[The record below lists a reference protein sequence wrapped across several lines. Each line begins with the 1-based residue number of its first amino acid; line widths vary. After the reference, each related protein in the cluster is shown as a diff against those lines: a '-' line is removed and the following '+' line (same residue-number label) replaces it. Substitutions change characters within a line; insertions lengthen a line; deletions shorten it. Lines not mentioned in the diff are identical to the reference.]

1 MILLSILLSRI
12 QKVNKLKF
20 AREKRSTLWPEN
32 EFFKSKM
39 DVLTVLS
46 NWDTEFQDF
55 LPDVIVS
62 ILKIEAYKCN
72 LVMIAVD
79 FGTKPMLEFFSID
92 KWPMAILLT
101 GCHRGTKP

>member
-1 MILLSILLSRI
+1 MILLSILLSRF

-46 NWDTEFQDF
+46 N
-55 LPDVIVS
+55 
-62 ILKIEAYKCN
+62 
-72 LVMIAVD
+72 
-79 FGTKPMLEFFSID
+79 
-92 KWPMAILLT
+92 
-101 GCHRGTKP
+101 